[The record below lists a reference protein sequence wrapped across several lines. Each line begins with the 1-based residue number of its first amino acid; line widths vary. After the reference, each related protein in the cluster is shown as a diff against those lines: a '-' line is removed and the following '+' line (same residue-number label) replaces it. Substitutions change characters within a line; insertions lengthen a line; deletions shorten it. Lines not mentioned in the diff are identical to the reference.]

1 MLRKYYSLAVASLLC
16 GALQAQDIYKVE
28 TFSGSD
34 LNGTARYVGMGGA
47 MNALGADLST
57 MGSNPAG
64 IGMFRK
70 SDASLSASCIS
81 QPNARL
87 AMDINKVRGSF
98 DQAGF
103 VYAMKMPGEGK
114 LKFVNFGFNY
124 QKRRNLKNYAEVLG
138 GQTNGWS
145 QTDVFRQ
152 LSNGFDLNNDRDR
165 DNMLP
170 IVNAAYDAQ
179 LSNLQGVDL
188 NGETYRFNGADA
200 YNYQRVTWGGIQ
212 QYDFNISLNWKD
224 QVYAGLTFGVYNV
237 NMHSSLYYDEDLLF
251 QHPTNGS
258 VIVDGEGNLPYYY
271 SYQDEA
277 INGTGFDFKLGVI
290 ARPIEDSSFRIGFSV
305 STPIFFDLTQESSI
319 YFNSPFAL
327 PREGDANY
335 RPYAY
340 SSNPDEYTESDF
352 YTGGFDY
359 RIRTPWKVNLSLGGT
374 VGNFLALDGEYEATF
389 YKSASVGYPDFD
401 YYGFADG
408 STSNDRWINKDID
421 NYMHEHGTCQCP

>member
-34 LNGTARYVGMGGA
+34 LNGTARFVGMGGA

-251 QHPTNGS
+251 
-258 VIVDGEGNLPYYY
+258 
-271 SYQDEA
+271 
-277 INGTGFDFKLGVI
+277 
-290 ARPIEDSSFRIGFSV
+290 
-305 STPIFFDLTQESSI
+305 
-319 YFNSPFAL
+319 
-327 PREGDANY
+327 
-335 RPYAY
+335 
-340 SSNPDEYTESDF
+340 
-352 YTGGFDY
+352 
-359 RIRTPWKVNLSLGGT
+359 
-374 VGNFLALDGEYEATF
+374 
-389 YKSASVGYPDFD
+389 
-401 YYGFADG
+401 
-408 STSNDRWINKDID
+408 
-421 NYMHEHGTCQCP
+421 